1 MISKKS
7 KGGVAHDVWT
17 LKGIPNLGPVN
28 QERLNDVGI
37 YSYHG
42 MIVAGPIEIDELT
55 GMGQDKCVEAV
66 EHCRKYLIETG
77 KMSKSVKSALEI
89 YQERLVI
96 EKVSTGCKM
105 LDDRLQGGFETK
117 ALIEAYGVFGSGKTQ
132 LAHTLA
138 VNIQLPKDQGGLDG
152 QVLWID
158 TENTFRPER
167 IVDIVK
173 GRKYA
178 KDEKEIQKFLKGIK
192 VTRVYSTD
200 EQRLRIEELDKIISE
215 NRTDKGKKIRMVI
228 VDSIIA
234 LPRAEYQGQGRLSRK
249 QQHVNH
255 MMLMLKR
262 QAEVYDLVVF
272 YTNQV
277 YEDIQAWGDSVRPS
291 GGHAIAHASS
301 IRLYLKKGGKPD
313 EIGQRGII
321 RMMDSANHANFE
333 CVYNL
338 SEKEGFG
345 NAPASKKS

>member
-1 MISKKS
+1 MKKS
-7 KGGVAHDVWT
+7 EKKTAHDVWT
-17 LKGIPNLGPVN
+17 LKGIPHLGPVN
-28 QERLNDVGI
+28 QERLNEVGI

-77 KMSKSVKSALEI
+77 KLSKSVRSALDV
-89 YQERLVI
+89 YQERLEI
-96 EKVSTGCKM
+96 EKVSSGCKL
-105 LDDRLQGGFETK
+105 LDKQLFGGFETK
-117 ALIEAYGVFGSGKTQ
+117 SLIEAYGVYGSGKTQ

-138 VNIQLPKDQGGLDG
+138 VMAQLPKANGGLNG
-152 QVLWID
+152 SVLWID

-167 IVDIVK
+167 VVDIIK
-173 GRKYA
+173 GRKLETIA
-178 KDEKEIQKFLKGIK
+178 RVDDFLKGIK

-215 NRTDKGKKIRMVI
+215 NRAAKGKKIRLVI
-228 VDSIIA
+228 IDSIIA

-262 QAEVYDLVVF
+262 QSEIYDLVVF

-277 YEDIQAWGDSVRPS
+277 YEDIQAWGDSTRPS

-301 IRLYLKKGGKPD
+301 IRLYLKKGPKPD
-313 EIGQRGII
+313 AKGQRGVI
-321 RMMDSANHANFE
+321 RMMDSPNHINFE
-333 CVYNL
+333 CPYNL
-338 SEKEGFG
+338 SENEGFG
-345 NAPASKKS
+345 DAPTDTK